1 MKRRTILLLLTFIF
15 IVTASNALF
24 ARPVTIKV
32 GSLVPKGSPW
42 DRALRRI
49 AAGWSEASDGEII
62 MKIYPGGIAGD
73 EADMIRKMR
82 FNQLQGG
89 VFTSLGLNDL
99 APDTVAL
106 SVPFLITSNEEY
118 EYVFKRISP
127 VLSEGIKKA
136 GFQVI
141 SWTQAGWIHFFST
154 KKIEYP
160 EDLRKLKIA
169 GSDIDPAMF
178 QAWKTMGYTVLPI
191 AMSDVA
197 TALSSGMVDACYN
210 VPLGATAYQLYNV
223 VDYMMDF
230 PISPVLGGFVMTDRA
245 WNRID
250 DDLKPELLQIA
261 SDVADDLYENLQDL
275 EQEAISVLKDQG
287 VEIVSVS
294 RDARE
299 EWRKEFEWGFEMVV
313 GKSFSERIYNLINK
327 HLEEFR
333 N

>member
-15 IVTASNALF
+15 LLTAPNALF

-42 DRALRRI
+42 DKALRQI
-49 AAGWSEASDGEII
+49 AAEWSEVSDGKII

-106 SVPFLITSNEEY
+106 SVPFLITNNAEY
-118 EYVFKRISP
+118 EYVFKRIAP

-136 GFQVI
+136 GFQVV
-141 SWTQAGWIHFFST
+141 SWTQAGWIHFFSK

-160 EDLRKLKIA
+160 DDLRKLKIA

-178 QAWKTMGYTVLPI
+178 QAWKTIGYTVLPI
-191 AMSDVA
+191 SMSEVG

-230 PISPVLGGFVMTDRA
+230 PISPVLGGFVMTERA

-250 DDLKPELLQIA
+250 DDLKPELLKRA
-261 SDVADDLYENLQDL
+261 SEVADDLYENLQDL
-275 EQEAISVLKDQG
+275 EREAIRVLKNQD

-294 RDARE
+294 EDARQQ
-299 EWRKEFEWGFEMVV
+299 WRKEFERGFEMVV
-313 GKSFSERIYNLINK
+313 GKSFSERIYDLITEY
-327 HLEEFR
+327 LEEFR